1 VTALARPPLR
11 CRLAAAL
18 ALAACAST
26 AAAQDAYAPTSAAQD
41 APEAAGE
48 YRDRIIAPQALAP
61 LPPDPQ
67 DERDDSGLPRSLR
80 IGLDYARNER
90 GDERYDERGLSL
102 GGYWETANW
111 GSVSLDATALRRGG
125 DRRDGAREWSGAAT
139 LWQRGMYVD
148 GGWRGD
154 NGLGVLATPAPEL
167 QRNQYRF
174 FLPTVAMAGASSQWS
189 RDADGRSVYAAFGRA
204 GLFDGTRTV
213 GFELGEG
220 EVAALGAQWR
230 PAPDWTASAALLSND
245 GRIAADARGVAL
257 TPGATQAGHW
267 AARWNSGADSVQ
279 FNLLSSHSRDGNATG
294 GWIDASARR
303 GRFRHDAGVFS
314 LDPGMAWGA
323 LPVNQDAR
331 GGYYRIGYQY
341 GRWLW
346 NAGLDEIRSISGRG
360 FDGRYATAF
369 ARYQAST
376 RLGYGASASLRHA
389 DGGGDAYS
397 VQGFADY
404 RSDWGQTR
412 LQLDRADAGGG
423 ERSWQ
428 ASVDQALPLPE
439 GQHLSLSLAY
449 AELGQRGLEATR
461 SASVSLYG
469 GLRLGQRW
477 NLDGNARWTR
487 GDGPSATRGSD
498 INLGLSGA
506 LARGW
511 SLSAALYQSRGSQ
524 RSPFLL
530 DPLALDSPF
539 QRLPRERSALL
550 TLRYDWQAGRP
561 QAVLGAAPAAASGD
575 IAGTLYLDENGDGVR
590 AASELPAANVTVV
603 LDGRWTARTDSN
615 GAFAFARVGVGEHR
629 LQTVADNLPLPWSL
643 SDAPIPVRVSVRDTT
658 RIDIGATRPR

>member
-1 VTALARPPLR
+1 MIAELRPPSR
-11 CRLAAAL
+11 RRLAAAL
-18 ALAACAST
+18 ALAA
-26 AAAQDAYAPTSAAQD
+26 AAWAPTALAQT
-41 APEAAGE
+41 AAAGE

-61 LPPDPQ
+61 LPPDA
-67 DERDDSGLPRSLR
+67 EETGDDSGLPRSLR
-80 IGLDYARNER
+80 LAFDYARNER
-90 GDERYDERGLSL
+90 GEETYDERGLSL

-111 GSVSLDATALRRGG
+111 GSVSLDAAAFRS
-125 DRRDGAREWSGAAT
+125 DRDGGRDWSGAAT
-139 LWQRGMYVD
+139 LWQRGVYLD

-167 QRNQYRF
+167 QRAQYRF
-174 FLPTVAMAGASSQWS
+174 FLPTVALAGASSQWT

-204 GLFDGTRTV
+204 GVYDGTRTV
-213 GFELGEG
+213 GFDLADG

-230 PAPDWTASAALLSND
+230 PAPGWTASAALLSTD
-245 GRIAADARGVAL
+245 GRIAPDARGDAGYL
-257 TPGATQAGHW
+257 DGATRAGHW
-267 AARWNSGADSVQ
+267 AARWSSGADSVQ
-279 FNLLSSHSRDGNATG
+279 FNLLNSYAGGGAHDGGRGGDASG

-303 GRFRHDAGVFS
+303 GRFRHDAGLFS
-314 LDPGMAWGA
+314 LDPGLAWGA
-323 LPVNQDAR
+323 LPINQDAR

-346 NAGLDEIRSISGRG
+346 NAGLDDIRSISGRG

-389 DGGGDAYS
+389 GRGGEAYS
-397 VQGFADY
+397 LQGFADY
-404 RSDWGQTR
+404 RGDWGQTR
-412 LQLDRADAGGG
+412 LQLDGADAGGG

-449 AELGQRGLEATR
+449 AELGQRELPATR

-477 NLDGNARWTR
+477 SVDGTARWTR
-487 GDGPSATRGSD
+487 GDGPSALRGGD
-498 INLGLSGA
+498 VNLSLSGA

-511 SLSAALYQSRGSQ
+511 TLSAALFQSRGSQ

-561 QAVLGAAPAAASGD
+561 LPVLGAAAPGAANGD
-575 IAGTLYLDENGDGVR
+575 IVGAVYLDENGDGVR
-590 AASELPAANVTVV
+590 AASERPAANLTVV
-603 LDGRWTARTDSN
+603 LDGRWSARTDSN
-615 GAFAFARVGVGEHR
+615 GAFAFQRVSVGEHR
-629 LQTVADNLPLPWSL
+629 IAFVADNLPLPWSL
-643 SDAPIPVRVSVRDTT
+643 SEAPTTVRVSVREAA
-658 RIDIGATRPR
+658 RVDIGATRPK

>member
-1 VTALARPPLR
+1 MPR
-11 CRLAAAL
+11 RLAAAL
-18 ALAACAST
+18 ALALASAAAST
-26 AAAQDAYAPTSAAQD
+26 PAAAQDAAQTGAAS
-41 APEAAGE
+41 E
-48 YRDRIIAPQALAP
+48 YHDRIIAPQALAP
-61 LPPDPQ
+61 LPPDPEQ
-67 DERDDSGLPRSLR
+67 TGDESGLPRSLR
-80 IGLDYARNER
+80 LAFDYARNER

-111 GSVSLDATALRRGG
+111 GSLSLDAAAFRS
-125 DRRDGAREWSGAAT
+125 DRDGGRDWSGAAT
-139 LWQRGMYVD
+139 LWQRGVYLD

-154 NGLGVLATPAPEL
+154 NGLGVIATPAPEL
-167 QRNQYRF
+167 QRSQYRF
-174 FLPTVAMAGASSQWS
+174 FLPTVALAGASSQWT
-189 RDADGRSVYAAFGRA
+189 RAEDGRSVYAAFGRA
-204 GLFDGTRTV
+204 GVYDGTRTI
-213 GFELGEG
+213 GFDIADG

-230 PAPDWTASAALLSND
+230 PAPNWTASAALLSTD
-245 GRIAADARGVAL
+245 GRIAPDARGDAGYL
-257 TPGATQAGHW
+257 DGATRAGHW
-267 AARWNSGADSVQ
+267 AARWSSGADSVQ
-279 FNLLSSHSRDGNATG
+279 FNLLNSHANSGGANSGGDASG

-303 GRFRHDAGVFS
+303 GRFRHAAGLFS
-314 LDPGMAWGA
+314 LDPGLAWGA
-323 LPVNQDAR
+323 LPINQDVR
-331 GGYYRIGYQY
+331 GGYYRLGYQY

-397 VQGFADY
+397 LQGFADY

-449 AELGQRGLEATR
+449 AELGQRGQDPTR

-469 GLRLGQRW
+469 GVRLGQRW
-477 NLDGNARWTR
+477 SVDGNARWTR
-487 GDGPSATRGSD
+487 GDGPSALRGSD
-498 INLGLSGA
+498 VNLSLSGA

-511 SLSAALYQSRGSQ
+511 SLSAALFQSRGSQ

-561 QAVLGAAPAAASGD
+561 LPVLGAAAPNAANGD
-575 IAGTLYLDENGDGVR
+575 IVGAVYLDENGDGVR
-590 AASELPAANVTVV
+590 AASELPAANVTAV
-603 LDGRWTARTDSN
+603 LDGRWSARTDSN
-615 GAFAFARVGVGEHR
+615 GAFAFQRVSVGEHR
-629 LQTVADNLPLPWSL
+629 IQFVADNLPLPWSL
-643 SDAPIPVRVSVRDTT
+643 SDVPAAVRVTVREAT
-658 RIDIGATRPR
+658 RIEIGATRPR

>member
-1 VTALARPPLR
+1 MIALAPPSR
-11 CRLAAAL
+11 RRLAAAL
-18 ALAACAST
+18 ALALTASAPA
-26 AAAQDAYAPTSAAQD
+26 AAAQDAP
-41 APEAAGE
+41 AGE
-48 YRDRIIAPQALAP
+48 YRDRIIAPQTLAP
-61 LPPDPQ
+61 LPPDPE

-80 IGLDYARNER
+80 IGFDYARNER
-90 GDERYDERGLSL
+90 GDETYDERGLSL
-102 GGYWETANW
+102 GGYWETADW
-111 GSVSLDATALRRGG
+111 GSFSLDATALRRNGRM
-125 DRRDGAREWSGAAT
+125 DARGWSGAAT
-139 LWQRGMYVD
+139 LWQRGVYLD

-174 FLPTVAMAGASSQWS
+174 YLPSVAMAGVSSQWS

-204 GLFDGTRTV
+204 GVFDGTRTV
-213 GFELGEG
+213 GFDLADG
-220 EVAALGAQWR
+220 EVAALGGQWR
-230 PAPDWTASAALLSND
+230 PAEHWTASASLLSTA
-245 GRIAADARGVAL
+245 GRIAPDDRGDASFV
-257 TPGATQAGHW
+257 PGATQAGHW
-267 AARWNSGADSVQ
+267 AARWSSGADSVQ
-279 FNLLSSHSRDGNATG
+279 FNLLSSHGRDGDASG

-314 LDPGMAWGA
+314 LDPGLAWGA
-323 LPVNQDAR
+323 LPINQDAR
-331 GGYYRIGYQY
+331 GGYYRLGYQY

-389 DGGGDAYS
+389 DRGGDAYS
-397 VQGFADY
+397 LQGFADY

-412 LQLDRADAGGG
+412 VQLDRADAGGG

-439 GQHLSLSLAY
+439 GQHLSVSLAY
-449 AELGQRGLEATR
+449 AELGQRGLDPTH

-477 NLDGNARWTR
+477 SLDGNARWTR

-498 INLGLSGA
+498 INLSLSGA

-511 SLSAALYQSRGSQ
+511 SLSAALYQSRGWQ

-530 DPLALDSPF
+530 DPLAVDSPL

-561 QAVLGAAPAAASGD
+561 LPVLGAAPGAASGD
-575 IAGTLYLDENGDGVR
+575 IAGVVFLDDNGDGVR

-603 LDGRWTARTDSN
+603 LDGRWSARTDSS
-615 GAFAFARVGVGEHR
+615 GAFAFSRVSVGEHR
-629 LQTVADNLPLPWSL
+629 VQVLADNLPLPWSL
-643 SDAPIPVRVSVRDTT
+643 SEAPATVRVSVRDAA
-658 RIDIGATRPR
+658 RLEIGATRPR